1 MSSGKR
7 NVDEDDKSVAKR
19 TKASDKGKKVVTNE
33 EQSINNSLERALQRL
48 LEKKASI
55 IAGKITAKEKIKEPI
70 VESDNDE
77 DRCRVQCRCSPERLR
92 EIVIGLNEAQKK
104 VISDKGFGSLL
115 NPEIPSV
122 RSSLIWYLYNHMD
135 LEKFE
140 LVQHGVIYPF
150 TIQSFKEIMKIED
163 GGEDINFE
171 DYVDIDN
178 KVRNEVCNLEKSIK
192 CTDLVELIT
201 NSKEADVLFVAR
213 FMLVALGSFLVPTSG
228 TYVRKEYINALLDV
242 GRIKKLNWA
251 SFIFKFLHE
260 NLKAHQK
267 RLNNSKDKGKVH
279 YLPGCTIYLQIYYW
293 SHIKRKLYTSPRLG
307 LPMAYWNED
316 RVKGISSFI
325 SKSGGFV
332 NGKIILH
339 PPMFRKTYGHTEDT
353 SIPLS
358 NQGGTSSSTCC
369 NCILRDEM
377 KERDKKLDTTCQE
390 LLRLFDSFKVDISK
404 DIGKGFVTMKQSI
417 IDEVKESFIPEL
429 REAILPEVRKSVT
442 AELHQTVMK
451 ELRQSVLMELRQS
464 LLKELMEVIDKDGER
479 NDEEADKEMM
489 EVSDKDGERDD
500 EEADKETSSMSTSNE
515 DQFEN
520 ENTRNLE
527 FDNPPTN
534 NQYEV
539 GPVDLTMVED
549 IGHEGQCTSAIKV
562 LLASNAYQKTEKRF
576 HSSKELY
583 VDTFQLKEPASEIE
597 FKLAMFVFGKNFD
610 KGYPFV
616 KFQKLEL
623 FRQQLLCLKPGME
636 ITDSV
641 ISCYAHLLTLKE
653 REAAPDGVPKY
664 WFMPCR
670 VSMCV
675 PVICKTKTPHWFMCD
690 IDMLASKAFIWDSLK
705 TPRGKDLKDFRVRA
719 ASEMLRTLDDLLQ
732 VDMALELGEKFNFAS
747 LPLDYARRV
756 PQQDN
761 GVDCGVYVMKFME
774 HFFNR
779 GNVAE
784 IDVEHVTSQD
794 RFNIMMNLIQHPK
807 NECRATVLA
816 DVAEMYSVNNVLDVP
831 PSTLVHTDK
840 ELVIKSPEKSPVD
853 PRFKSKKSRA
863 KNMVPS
869 SSTKSRKR
877 MSSGSNLTMRD
888 LVGDNE

>member
-1 MSSGKR
+1 MPLNGAKYCFKENYYYLKHVLFVAYVVHEPRKPTMRFTYRKLVTNLQSYKQMSSGKR
-7 NVDEDDKSVAKR
+7 NVDEHDKSVAKR

-104 VISDKGFGSLL
+104 VISDIGFGSLL

-178 KVRNEVCNLEKSIK
+178 KVRNEVCNLKKSIK

-201 NSKEADVLFVAR
+201 NSEEADVLFVAR
-213 FMLVALGSFLVPTSG
+213 FMLVALGSFLVPTSE
-228 TYVRKEYINALLDV
+228 TY
-242 GRIKKLNWA
+242 
-251 SFIFKFLHE
+251 
-260 NLKAHQK
+260 
-267 RLNNSKDKGKVH
+267 
-279 YLPGCTIYLQIYYW
+279 IYYW

-339 PPMFRKTYGHTEDT
+339 PPMFRKTYGHTEHT

-390 LLRLFDSFKVDISK
+390 LLRLFDSFKADISK

-479 NDEEADKEMM
+479 NDEEADKETM

-500 EEADKETSSMSTSNE
+500 EEGDKETSSMSTSNE

-705 TPRGKDLKDFRVRA
+705 TPRGKDVKDFRVRA

-831 PSTLVHTDK
+831 PSTPVHTDK

-888 LVGDNE
+888 LFGDNE